1 MITSDKTSEFQS
13 TRPMRGAT
21 LVSCEPCRNETFQ
34 STRPMRG
41 ATWASRNGYI
51 VPDISIHA
59 PHAGRDEK
67 RPCPPS
73 PDRISIHAPH
83 AGRDF
88 AGSRGSS
95 FSVISIHAPHAGRDL
110 SRCGRPLF
118 RPISIHAPHA
128 GRDKTGFPS
137 KRCRPLFQS
146 TRPMRGA
153 TAAIASG
160 TMAQRYFNPLAPC
173 GARPRCIS
181 FAPCSN
187 YFNPRAPCGARPPP

>member
-67 RPCPPS
+67 RTCPPS
-73 PDRISIHAPH
+73 PDR
-83 AGRDF
+83 
-88 AGSRGSS
+88 
-95 FSVISIHAPHAGRDL
+95 ISIHAPHAGRDL

-153 TAAIASG
+153 THKWDDTAGQKEISIH
-160 TMAQRYFNPLAPC
+160 APHA
-173 GARPRCIS
+173 GRDRRPRTIRLR
-181 FAPCSN
+181 FE
-187 YFNPRAPCGARPPP
+187 YFNPRAPCGARPLIS